1 MKMLY
6 QKDTLP
12 GLILEQK
19 IAIIGFGSQGRA
31 QALNLKDSGADVLV
45 GLREGSETVAAVES
59 SGIERRDVKA
69 AVSGATVIVMLI
81 PDAEQPDFYEQVV
94 NPHAPKSALLI
105 FAHGFSLHYQRICPR
120 DDLDV
125 VLVAPL
131 GIGDQVR
138 EEYSKGGGVPALFAV
153 FQDSTGN
160 ARELGLSYATALG
173 HGQAGIIETTVAEE
187 TESDLFAEQAVLCGG
202 LTHLIEAAFE
212 TLVTAGYS
220 AEVAYFCCLHEVK
233 LIADLVQSR
242 GIAGMRESISPIAEY
257 GDYTSGPRVIN
268 ESTRRELRNILEE
281 IRNGEF
287 ASRVDAQSDEFRKII
302 AAGRKHAR
310 DHLLEKTGA
319 ELRTKMHWLNKK
331 D

>member
-12 GLILEQK
+12 RLILEQK
-19 IAIIGFGSQGRA
+19 IAVIGYGAQGRA

-45 GLREGSETVAAVES
+45 GLRKGSETVSAVKS
-59 SGIERRDVKA
+59 SGIEQRDVKT
-69 AVSGATVIVMLI
+69 AVSGANVIAVLI
-81 PDAEQPDFYEQVV
+81 PDTEQPDFYDQVIE
-94 NPHAPKSALLI
+94 PFAPKGALLI
-105 FAHGFSLHYQRICPR
+105 FAHGFSLHYQRIDPR

-138 EEYSKGGGVPALFAV
+138 EVYSKGGGVPALFAV
-153 FQDSTGN
+153 FQDRTGR
-160 ARELGLSYATALG
+160 ARDLGLSYAAALG
-173 HGQAGIIETTVAEE
+173 HGRAGIFETTVAEE

-202 LTHLIEAAFE
+202 LTHLIEAAFD

-242 GIAGMRESISPIAEY
+242 GIVGMRESISSIAEY
-257 GDYTSGPRVIN
+257 GDYTSGPRVIDD
-268 ESTRRELRNILEE
+268 STRHELRKILEE
-281 IRNGEF
+281 IRSGEF
-287 ASRVDAQSDEFRKII
+287 ASRVDAQSDDFRKII
-302 AAGRKHAR
+302 ADGRKHSR

-319 ELRTKMHWLNKK
+319 ALRTKMHWLNKK